1 MEYGG
6 RWKLLHYA
14 MKKVYSELLVS
25 VYQLKKYISVY
36 VVNDQAEITVP
47 FNIDVKVVLWK
58 DVSLR

>member
-1 MEYGG
+1 
-6 RWKLLHYA
+6 

-25 VYQLKKYISVY
+25 VYQLNKYISVY